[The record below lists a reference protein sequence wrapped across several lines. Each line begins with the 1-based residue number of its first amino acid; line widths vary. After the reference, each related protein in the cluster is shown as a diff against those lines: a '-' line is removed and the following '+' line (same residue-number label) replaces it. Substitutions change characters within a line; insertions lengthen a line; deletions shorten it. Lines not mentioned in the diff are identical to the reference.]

1 MRTILI
7 AAFVTFMASTVYCQT
22 VKNTSYINLAS
33 EKVLRL
39 EAILPVDE
47 ATAWKLFTTDGG
59 LMKWI
64 APVAHIE
71 LETGGYMLTNYDK
84 SKALTDSSSI
94 KLDIINFIEN
104 EMITLKVKLNNNF
117 DEAAR
122 KSDGNLQEIILFE
135 KVDKS
140 HTEII
145 SLMVGFGTG
154 KEWKKTYDF
163 FTKGNEWTY
172 NELIN
177 SFK

>member
-1 MRTILI
+1 MTNTI
-7 AAFVTFMASTVYCQT
+7 YCQT
-22 VKNTSYINLAS
+22 VSNTSYINLAS

-71 LETGGYMLTNYDK
+71 LKTGGYMLTNYNK

-104 EMITLKVKLNNNF
+104 EMITFKVKLNNNF
-117 DEAAR
+117 DEAVR
-122 KSDGNLQEIILFE
+122 KSDGICRKLFNL
-135 KVDKS
+135 
-140 HTEII
+140 
-145 SLMVGFGTG
+145 
-154 KEWKKTYDF
+154 KKLT
-163 FTKGNEWTY
+163 
-172 NELIN
+172 
-177 SFK
+177 